1 MNTKT
6 KALIL
11 ALCAVLLVVT
21 TVFVTMAFLTSE
33 DSVQNTFTFGHVSIT
48 LDEADVDKDGNV
60 EAGADR
66 TSTEGRVDANEYHLM
81 PGHSYTKDPTIHVGD
96 SSEDCWLFVKLK
108 NGLKTIT
115 VSDTIEEQMEDHGW
129 TVIDE
134 PNNIWAY
141 GEKVSAGA
149 DIPVFDSFTIN
160 DEADVSA
167 YATVKDA
174 NGNVTGG
181 ATVDIVAYA
190 VQYDGFEA
198 GATAA
203 WDATFGN

>member
-33 DSVQNTFTFGHVSIT
+33 DSVQNTFTFGHVSIV
-48 LDEADVDKDGNV
+48 LDEADVDTDGKV

-81 PGHSYTKDPTIHVGD
+81 PGHTYVKDPTVHVG
-96 SSEDCWLFVKLK
+96 STSEDCWLFVKLT
-108 NGLKTIT
+108 NGLKPIIA
-115 VSDTIEEQMEDHGW
+115 SDTIEKQMVANGW
-129 TVIDE
+129 SLIDE
-134 PNNIWAY
+134 ANNVWAY
-141 GEKVSAGA
+141 GEKVEGGA
-149 DIPVFDSFTIN
+149 NVPVFDDFTLA
-160 DEADVSA
+160 DAADVSK
-167 YATVKDA
+167 YVTEKDTD
-174 NGNVTGG
+174 GNVTGG
-181 ATVDIVAYA
+181 VTVDVIAYA

-198 GATAA
+198 GAAAA
-203 WDATFGN
+203 WNATFGE